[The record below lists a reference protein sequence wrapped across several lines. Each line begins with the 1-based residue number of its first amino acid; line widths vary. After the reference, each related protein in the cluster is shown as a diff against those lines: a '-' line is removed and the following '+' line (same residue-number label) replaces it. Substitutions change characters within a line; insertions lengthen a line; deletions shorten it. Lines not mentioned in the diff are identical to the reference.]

1 MYIVAYRDKN
11 GNDWNGLP
19 WLEAAYYDIEL
30 AKQLAV
36 DMIAEGYQEVVL
48 FQDYTYGTSECVTWT
63 EVYNNKVDLD

>member
-1 MYIVAYRDKN
+1 MYIVAYRDKD
-11 GNDWNGLP
+11 GKDFDSLP
-19 WLEAAYYDIEL
+19 WLEVAYYDIEL

-48 FQDYTYGTSECVTWT
+48 FQDITYGTSECVTWT